1 MCALL
6 SSGTLQEA
14 QVQTNDLLMLS
25 PEQQPHPQTQQQAQH
40 QQPQPQAS
48 LARDGSLLN
57 PHAFL
62 SACLSNP
69 ASLSQLPPAI
79 RDAVSAGDVDRLQDV
94 LRQAKRD
101 KEQQQMEAQL
111 IRPGEDHMDL
121 EVQVLPLHFVLQLHP
136 LQRSFVF
143 PLSVCILFAFTRL

>member
-1 MCALL
+1 
-6 SSGTLQEA
+6 
-14 QVQTNDLLMLS
+14 MLS
-25 PEQQPHPQTQQQAQH
+25 PEQQPHPQTQQQAHGQH

-94 LRQAKRD
+94 LRQAKRH